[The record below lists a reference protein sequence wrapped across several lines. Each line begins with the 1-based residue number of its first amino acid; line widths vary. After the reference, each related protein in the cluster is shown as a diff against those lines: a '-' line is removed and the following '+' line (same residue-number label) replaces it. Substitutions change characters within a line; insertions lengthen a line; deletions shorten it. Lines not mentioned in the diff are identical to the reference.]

1 MNKSNSKAIL
11 KPKKFPFVMVGQA
24 LFDYTT
30 DSNAIKLYLGL
41 LTWADNNT
49 GRCYPNF
56 TQIQERI
63 NMSKNTISKAVKI
76 LERAGL
82 LEVQKGRKKGNLK
95 PNNIY
100 IVETELTPKKPNN
113 PIANFGIEKE
123 NPIAKN
129 GIEPIANFDIP
140 LSQNLGHNYTHLTK
154 LNIELERGEKSPH
167 SNQITQSE
175 LLPIVKEKPKKKTF
189 EERKQVFIDRVNTF
203 EKYSASMRLNFI
215 EWFTQV
221 DDDDSGSQVMTFES
235 IKKKKGVF
243 STGGRLATW
252 KKNEKPTFKSG
263 YQAKA
268 DKDAEIMR
276 ATANM
281 NFEEKMQWKLDNG
294 LIDPEVMKGWQ

>member
-1 MNKSNSKAIL
+1 
-11 KPKKFPFVMVGQA
+11 MVGQA
-24 LFDYTT
+24 IFDYTT
-30 DSNAIKLYLGL
+30 DANAIKLYLGL

-63 NMSKNTISKAVKI
+63 KMSKNTISKSVKI
-76 LERAGL
+76 LQSTGL
-82 LEVQKGRKKGNLK
+82 IEVQKGRKKGNLK

-100 IVETELTPKKPNN
+100 IVETEITPKT
-113 PIANFGIEKE
+113 PIAKNGIDGSK
-123 NPIAKN
+123 PIAKN

-154 LNIELERGEKSPH
+154 LNKELEEGEKSPH

-189 EERKQVFIDRVNTF
+189 EERKQIFIDRVNTF
-203 EKYSASMRLNFI
+203 EKYSVSMRLDFI
-215 EWFTQV
+215 EWFTHI
-221 DDDDSGSQVMTFES
+221 DDNDSGDQVMTFED
-235 IKKKKGVF
+235 IKKKKGIF

-252 KKNEKPTFKSG
+252 KKMQKPTFRTS

-281 NFEEKMQWKLDNG
+281 TFEEKMQWKFESG